1 MISYIVLYNTK
12 RLNNLF
18 VYILFNISFP
28 NIKLNCTMKI
38 VLLLV
43 ILIVYCSP
51 QVSPIWSQTIR
62 IDTGDIILI
71 NSGIA
76 TTSWVTTW
84 STTYTNGVTFSNA
97 PWVALCIILLY
108 SQL

>member
-1 MISYIVLYNTK
+1 
-12 RLNNLF
+12 
-18 VYILFNISFP
+18 
-28 NIKLNCTMKI
+28 MKI

-62 IDTGDIILI
+62 IDTGDSILI

-108 SQL
+108 SQGSLNIKDGETNYQLRADSC